1 MIDKQRPDPD
11 DLLRRIKQEESIKH
25 RGKFKVFLGMCAG
38 VGKTY
43 SMLEAAHAVKKDGKD
58 VVIGYVETH
67 KREETESLTHGLEL
81 IPRKVIEYRGNNFE
95 EMDIDA
101 ILQRKPAIVLV
112 DELAH
117 TNIPGSR
124 HLKRFQDVLE
134 ILENGIDVYTTI
146 NIQHIESRS
155 ITVNEITGVDI
166 QEKVPDSVIDQATDI
181 EVVDISPDDLLKRL
195 ADGKVYIP
203 GKAVQATQN
212 FFRKGNLHA
221 LRELALRMTAEK
233 VDTELINYKRDKNIG
248 EVWKTAEKL
257 LVAVGPGPYSA
268 KLIQWTRRMAF
279 NLGAQWYA
287 VTVETGI
294 PLSESENTNLNK
306 NIQLAERLG
315 GNVINII
322 NADVVAGILQVA
334 HENNVNQIVIGKSLS
349 GNKLRMLWSKN
360 ISNRILNESGNIDVY
375 VIKADKSVHADRKQ
389 KFRLRLVT
397 SSLNDYL
404 IAFGIVSILTLI
416 CFPFSNFVGYQ
427 TIGMI
432 YLLTITILS
441 LFLGRG
447 AVIFTAMLNSI
458 AWNYFFIPPV
468 FTFHIDKI
476 EDIITL
482 ASNFII
488 ALVVS
493 VLITRIKKYHAVLTI
508 NQRHSSILNSLL
520 ENLNKATSIKEVAA
534 ITRNELLHN
543 FNADALIY
551 LKEKD
556 GNKLERRAF
565 GNQELNS
572 IKDYAVAVWSFT
584 SNEVAGKFTDTLTD
598 SNLQFIPLATVYG
611 VWGVIGVHFL
621 DKKAPSY
628 DIQRILKT
636 IYTQVGLSIEREINN
651 DKRVESAQMN

>member
-628 DIQRILKT
+628 DMQRILKT
-636 IYTQVGLSIEREINN
+636 IYTQVALSIEREINN

>member
-67 KREETESLTHGLEL
+67 KREDTESLTHGLEL

>member
-1 MIDKQRPDPD
+1 MIDEQRPDPD

-67 KREETESLTHGLEL
+67 KREDTESLTHGLEL

>member
-67 KREETESLTHGLEL
+67 KREDTESLTHGLEL

-628 DIQRILKT
+628 DMQRILKT
-636 IYTQVGLSIEREINN
+636 IYTQVALSIEREINN

>member
-1 MIDKQRPDPD
+1 MIDELRPDPD
-11 DLLRRIKQEESIKH
+11 DLLRRIKQDESIKH

-43 SMLEAAHAVKKDGKD
+43 SMLEAAHAVQKDGKD

-67 KREETESLTHGLEL
+67 KREETESLIVGLEL
-81 IPRKVIEYRGNNFE
+81 IPRKVIEYRGNNFK

-195 ADGKVYIP
+195 AEGKVYIP

-248 EVWKTAEKL
+248 DVWKTAEKL

-294 PLSESENTNLNK
+294 PLSESERANLNK

-315 GNVINII
+315 GIVINII
-322 NADVVAGILQVA
+322 NPDVVAGVLRVA
-334 HENNVNQIVIGKSLS
+334 HENNVNQIVIGKSLK
-349 GNKLRMLWSKN
+349 GNRFRVLWSKN

-389 KFRLRLVT
+389 KIRFRLVA

-416 CFPFSNFVGYQ
+416 CFPFSHYVGYQ

-447 AVIFTAMLNSI
+447 AVIFTALLNSF

-468 FTFHIDKI
+468 FTFHIDRL

-482 ASNFII
+482 SANFII

-493 VLITRIKKYHAVLTI
+493 ILITRIQKYHAVLAI
-508 NQRHSSILNSLL
+508 NQRHSDILNSLL

-534 ITRNELLHN
+534 ITRNELHHS

-584 SNEVAGKFTDTLTD
+584 SNEVAGTYTDTLSD

-628 DIQRILKT
+628 DMQRILKT
-636 IYTQVGLSIEREINN
+636 IYTQVALSIEREINN

>member
-67 KREETESLTHGLEL
+67 KREETESLTYGLEL